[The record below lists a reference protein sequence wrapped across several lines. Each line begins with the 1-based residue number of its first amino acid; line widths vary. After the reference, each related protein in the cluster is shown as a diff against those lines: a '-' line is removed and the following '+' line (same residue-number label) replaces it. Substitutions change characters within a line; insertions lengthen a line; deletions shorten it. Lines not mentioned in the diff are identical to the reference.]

1 MKSLNVKHSEKSLN
15 LNVGSLGLS
24 ELKSNVDLGRKIS
37 ARTEQISLVEIVD
50 ESVLQNGKE
59 VLGL

>member
-1 MKSLNVKHSEKSLN
+1 MKCLNVKHSEKSLN